1 MTVNER
7 LERLIIASQM
17 DLNDAETYYNA
28 DYLDLIDVFDDYT
41 ESDVTTTVAITP
53 YVLNFG

>member
-1 MTVNER
+1 MTVDEH
-7 LERLIIASQM
+7 LERLKIASQM
-17 DLNDAETYYNA
+17 DLNDAETHYNA

-41 ESDVTTTVAITP
+41 ESDVTATVAITP